1 MKPDPLHD
9 YLTSWRRK
17 PTGTW
22 HHSFWERYSQGL
34 PDRTAA
40 NAYMVGFMTAV
51 LDELI
56 LELSDDD
63 IGDIIQRRAERS
75 DARRT

>member
-17 PTGTW
+17 PAGTW
-22 HHSFWERYSQGL
+22 QHSFWERYSQGSR
-34 PDRTAA
+34 DQAA
-40 NAYMVGFMTAV
+40 SNAYLVGFMTAV